1 VVARVP
7 AKSHQMKGSFFGR
20 PGATAIGPPA
30 SNAGSNMAA
39 ETAWAVG
46 SFAVVKNMVV
56 DRGGRF
62 E

>member
-1 VVARVP
+1 VVARVR

-20 PGATAIGPPA
+20 PGAAAIGPLA
-30 SNAGSNMAA
+30 GDAGSNMAA

-46 SFAVVKNMVV
+46 SFAVVVNKFV
-56 DRGGRF
+56 DRRGRF